1 MPKLIL
7 DGEFDKS
14 KTFMMI
20 ALQETAGAWAAVTT
34 SYAETD
40 TPVQV
45 LTANEDC
52 ENLREGEITQVKI
65 RLNFA
70 NAVTYK
76 VRIWRRASAGDY
88 QSDSDLLWT
97 SEDNLPANLADDVSY
112 VDKLG
117 GEPIVFSLEEMG
129 KMYFGVEWSGAP
141 GNIQGYIQVSGRRF
155 D

>member
-1 MPKLIL
+1 MPEMIL

-20 ALQETAGAWAAVTT
+20 ALQETAGAWATVTT
-34 SYAETD
+34 SYAATD
-40 TPVQV
+40 TPVQT

-52 ENLREGEITQVKI
+52 ENLREGVIRQVKI

-70 NAVTYK
+70 NAVTFK

-97 SEDNLPANLADDVSY
+97 SEDNLLADLADDVTY
-112 VDKLG
+112 IDTDLHVA
-117 GEPIVFSLEEMG
+117 FSLEEAG

-141 GNIQGYIQVSGRRF
+141 GNIQGYIQVTGERL